1 MSEVET
7 LQAGPVPPK
16 PVPPKNAT
24 PWALEHLPPFSPV
37 AMRLVQLLYRDN
49 VHIRDVS
56 EFISAEPVFSARV
69 LQIANSPL
77 FALERQVR
85 TISHAVVVIG
95 LERVKGIAITSAMG
109 DFAAPALKNAA
120 LRACWQSSLAG
131 AILADVLARP
141 CGMDQG
147 FAYTAGLL
155 RDIGRLALLVQYP
168 EAYAN
173 LLAVSQESCYDLVAT
188 ERELFDIDH
197 CQAGEWIAAR
207 MPLPLELCEVIAQ
220 HHDAHLDPPFGPV
233 HLVRSAD
240 RMADALGFS
249 VLAASIRPGFDDVV
263 QELPEQARSRMQW
276 SPEELTKL
284 VTTRIA
290 TWS

>member
-7 LQAGPVPPK
+7 LKTGPAPPQ
-16 PVPPKNAT
+16 NGT

-37 AMRLVQLLYRDN
+37 AMRLVQLLYREN

-56 EFISAEPVFSARV
+56 EFISAEPVFAARV

-77 FALERQVR
+77 LAMERQVN
-85 TISHAVVVIG
+85 TISHAVIVIG
-95 LERVKGIAITSAMG
+95 LERVKGIALTRALG
-109 DFAAPALKNAA
+109 DFAARTLKKNEA

-131 AILADVLARP
+131 AVLAEVLARP

-147 FAYTAGLL
+147 FAYTAALL

-168 EAYAN
+168 EAYTN

-197 CQAGEWIAAR
+197 CRAGEWIAAR

-220 HHDAHLDPPFGPV
+220 HHDAALEPPFRAV
-233 HLVRSAD
+233 HLVRIAD

-249 VLAASIRPGFDDVV
+249 VLAASARPSFEDVL
-263 QELPEQARSRMQW
+263 QELPDQARVRMQW
-276 SPEELTKL
+276 TPEELTKL
-284 VTTRIA
+284 VTLRIEA
-290 TWS
+290 WV

>member
-1 MSEVET
+1 MSEVEA
-7 LQAGPVPPK
+7 LNAGPAPPR
-16 PVPPKNAT
+16 NAT

-37 AMRLVQLLYRDN
+37 AMRLVQLLYREN
-49 VHIRDVS
+49 VHIRDVG

-77 FALERQVR
+77 FSLERQVK

-95 LERVKGIAITSAMG
+95 IERVKGIALTRALG
-109 DFAAPALKNAA
+109 DFAARTLKKNEA

-131 AILADVLARP
+131 ALLAEMLAPP
-141 CGMDQG
+141 CGMDPG

-197 CQAGEWIAAR
+197 CGAGEWIAAR

-220 HHDAHLDPPFGPV
+220 HHDATLDPPFRAV
-233 HLVRSAD
+233 HLVRIAD
-240 RMADALGFS
+240 RMADGLGFS
-249 VLAASIRPGFDDVV
+249 VLPVSVRPSFEEVL
-263 QELPEQARSRMQW
+263 EEMPEQARAHMQW
-276 SPEELTKL
+276 TPEELTKL
-284 VTTRIA
+284 VRTRLEA
-290 TWS
+290 WN

>member
-7 LQAGPVPPK
+7 LKGSPAPPK
-16 PVPPKNAT
+16 SGT

-37 AMRLVQLLYRDN
+37 AMRLVQLLYRED
-49 VHIRDVS
+49 VHIRDVG

-77 FALERQVR
+77 FSMERQVN

-95 LERVKGIAITSAMG
+95 LERVKGIALTRAMG
-109 DFAAPALKNAA
+109 DFAARTLKKNEA
-120 LRACWQSSLAG
+120 LRVCWQSSLAG
-131 AILADVLARP
+131 AVLAEVLARP
-141 CGMDQG
+141 CGMDPG

-168 EAYAN
+168 EAYTN

-197 CQAGEWIAAR
+197 CHAGEWIAAR
-207 MPLPLELCEVIAQ
+207 MPLPLELCEAIAQ
-220 HHDAHLDPPFGPV
+220 HHDATLEPPFRAV
-233 HLVRSAD
+233 HLVRIAD

-249 VLAASIRPGFDDVV
+249 VLPASVRPAFTHVLE
-263 QELPEQARSRMQW
+263 ELPEQARVRMPW
-276 SPEELTKL
+276 TPEELTKL
-284 VTTRIA
+284 VTLRIEA
-290 TWS
+290 WT